1 MQKLKSKVGFYIEIT
16 MKFYN
21 NLLVFSM
28 LLFAYH
34 LCIIIEY
41 SILNRFLD
49 LNS

>member
-1 MQKLKSKVGFYIEIT
+1 MQKLESKVEIYIEIT
-16 MKFYN
+16 MRFYN

-28 LLFAYH
+28 LLYAYR